1 MIRNL
6 SLGLYFLGLLLF
18 SAGCAPAART
28 ILSPGTGEDL
38 RGCLAIFPPGP
49 WESVHKIE
57 AVFRGGDSFT
67 ILGVTRGEP
76 LERRLHSLILTPEG
90 FTLFDGE
97 LRKGEIV
104 VRKAVPPFDSP
115 AFDKGLMADV
125 AFLFFSPLG
134 SPASWG
140 KAADGTRVCRWG
152 DPDGFQTEIRET
164 ADQGWQI
171 LLRDDQGQET
181 KKVSLTGPFVQG
193 LAAIMELRVLR
204 PVSYTLK
211 MTLVQSGP

>member
-1 MIRNL
+1 MILNKR
-6 SLGLYFLGLLLF
+6 LGIYFLGFLLF
-18 SAGCAPAART
+18 SAGGVPPART
-28 ILSPGTGEDL
+28 VLSPGSSEDL
-38 RGCLAIFPPGP
+38 HGCLAIFPSGP

-57 AVFRGGDSFT
+57 AAFKGGTSFT

-76 LERRLHSLILTPEG
+76 LERRLHSLLLTPEG

-97 LRKGEIV
+97 LREGEIV

-115 AFDKGLMADV
+115 AFAKGLLEDV
-125 AFLFFSPLG
+125 TFLFFAPLG

-140 KAADGTRVCRWG
+140 KAADGNRVCRWAN
-152 DPDGFQTEIRET
+152 PVGFQTEIRET
-164 ADQGWQI
+164 PDRGWQI
-171 LLRDDQGQET
+171 LLRDDQGQEA

-193 LAAIMELRVLR
+193 LTANIELRVLR

-211 MTLVQSGP
+211 LTLVQSGP

>member
-1 MIRNL
+1 MIRNR
-6 SLGLYFLGLLLF
+6 SLGIYFLGLLLF

-28 ILSPGTGEDL
+28 VLSPGSGEDL
-38 RGCLAIFPPGP
+38 RSCLTIFPPGP

-57 AVFRGGDSFT
+57 ATFSGGTSFT
-67 ILGVTRGEP
+67 ILGVTKGEP
-76 LERRLHSLILTPEG
+76 FERRLHSLLLTPEG

-97 LRKGEIV
+97 LWKGEIV

-115 AFDKGLMADV
+115 ALAKNMLEDV
-125 AFLFFSPLG
+125 AFLFFAPVG
-134 SPASWG
+134 SPVSWG
-140 KAADGTRVCRWG
+140 TAADGTRVCLWTN
-152 DPDGFQTEIRET
+152 PNGFHPEIRET
-164 ADQGWQI
+164 PDQGWQI
-171 LLRDDQGQET
+171 LLRDDQGRET

-193 LAAIMELRVLR
+193 LAAYMELRVLR